1 MSEKVENNWYEI
13 LELDF
18 YLDPKE
24 DEQKIKKIIE
34 EKNKCWVKNQKH
46 RKFSKTKNELT
57 L

>member
-24 DEQKIKKIIE
+24 MNKRLKK
-34 EKNKCWVKNQKH
+34 
-46 RKFSKTKNELT
+46 
-57 L
+57 

>member
-18 YLDPKE
+18 YLDSKE

-34 EKNKCWVKNQKH
+34 EKNKC
-46 RKFSKTKNELT
+46 
-57 L
+57 

>member
-1 MSEKVENNWYEI
+1 

-34 EKNKCWVKNQKH
+34 EKNKC
-46 RKFSKTKNELT
+46 
-57 L
+57 

>member
-24 DEQKIKKIIE
+24 DEHKIKKIIE
-34 EKNKCWVKNQKH
+34 EKNKC
-46 RKFSKTKNELT
+46 
-57 L
+57 

>member
-18 YLDPKE
+18 YLDSKE
-24 DEQKIKKIIE
+24 DEQKIKKIIK
-34 EKNKCWVKNQKH
+34 EKNKCLVKNQKD

>member
-13 LELDF
+13 LELAF

-24 DEQKIKKIIE
+24 DKQKIKKIIE
-34 EKNKCWVKNQKH
+34 EKNKCWMKNQKD
-46 RKFSKTKNELT
+46 REFSKTKNELT